1 ILTLSSTSNGK
12 VAVKAWEALEEKTS
26 LSLKDLAKERAEERM
41 TFASITARP
50 QTVISSPAFSGSEKD
65 GRRYSPFTTNVEK
78 RIPWRTLTGRQQY
91 YLDHEL
97 LIEFGEQMATYKP
110 PLMHTPFHPKGSRP
124 DAQGKEVVLN
134 YLTPHNKWS
143 IHSMY

>member
-1 ILTLSSTSNGK
+1 
-12 VAVKAWEALEEKTS
+12 
-26 LSLKDLAKERAEERM
+26 M

-97 LIEFGEQMATYKP
+97 LIEFGEQMA
-110 PLMHTPFHPKGSRP
+110 HTNRRLCTLRSIRKAVARMR
-124 DAQGKEVVLN
+124 KER
-134 YLTPHNKWS
+134 KS
-143 IHSMY
+143 SCII